1 MRGAGHF
8 RSRQAERRDTP
19 RTVGDSLLVNLRV
32 MLVLLGGLAVVLLA
46 QLLFAAGG
54 YPKTVKLRE
63 AVAEQRAQNEDLRRR
78 NAALD
83 AEVINLKQGL
93 EAAEERA
100 RTDLGLIGEAETFY
114 QVVSV
119 GDRAD

>member
-1 MRGAGHF
+1 
-8 RSRQAERRDTP
+8 
-19 RTVGDSLLVNLRV
+19 
-32 MLVLLGGLAVVLLA
+32 MLVLLGGLAITLLA
-46 QLLFAAGG
+46 QLLFSDGG
-54 YPKTVKLRE
+54 YSKTVKLRE
-63 AVAEQRAQNEDLRRR
+63 AVAGQRTLNDELRRR

-100 RTDLGLIGEAETFY
+100 RTDLGLIGETETFY

-119 GDRAD
+119 TDRSD